1 VAARDHREHQPA
13 APGARRARDPARVRR
28 RRGARDHARSGAE
41 QAGGPRRR
49 QAMTVDPAVLKVAD
63 AVGALMEAWGF
74 RRNMGRMWAVLY
86 LEDHPLTAAELGERL
101 GLSTGAVSM
110 LVNELVQWDIIKKT
124 WVVGERREHFA
135 AETSIW
141 KMISRVFRER
151 ELRWIRTAHEAFAA
165 AGRELEAGTDERHQ
179 LIASRVAG
187 LTQLAEVGAHLLETM
202 L

>member
-1 VAARDHREHQPA
+1 
-13 APGARRARDPARVRR
+13 
-28 RRGARDHARSGAE
+28 
-41 QAGGPRRR
+41 
-49 QAMTVDPAVLKVAD
+49 MTVDPAVLKVAD

-86 LEDHPLTAAELGERL
+86 LEDHPLTAADLGDRL

-110 LVNELVQWDIIKKT
+110 LVNELEDWGIIKKT

-141 KMISRVFRER
+141 KMISRVYRER
-151 ELRWIRTAHEAFAA
+151 ELRWIRTARDAFSA
-165 AGRELEAGTDERHQ
+165 AGEELEAGDDERHR
-179 LIASRVAG
+179 LIAGRVAG

-202 L
+202 LEGEAVDSLPIKTVGELARAARAPDSDPDDRS

>member
-1 VAARDHREHQPA
+1 
-13 APGARRARDPARVRR
+13 
-28 RRGARDHARSGAE
+28 
-41 QAGGPRRR
+41 
-49 QAMTVDPAVLKVAD
+49 MTVDPAVLKVAD

-86 LEDHPLTAAELGERL
+86 LEDHPLTAADLGERL

-124 WVVGERREHFA
+124 WVVGERREHFE

-151 ELRWIRTAHEAFAA
+151 ELRWIRTVHEAFAEA
-165 AGRELEAGTDERHQ
+165 SRELEVGDQAEADARHQ
-179 LIASRVAG
+179 LIAGRIAG
-187 LTQLAEVGAHLLETM
+187 LTQLAAVGAHLLETM
-202 L
+202 LEGEAIDSLPIKTVGELARAKTDPKD

>member
-1 VAARDHREHQPA
+1 
-13 APGARRARDPARVRR
+13 
-28 RRGARDHARSGAE
+28 
-41 QAGGPRRR
+41 
-49 QAMTVDPAVLKVAD
+49 MTVDPAVLKVAD

-86 LEDHPLTAAELGERL
+86 LEDHPLTAADLGDRL

-110 LVNELVQWDIIKKT
+110 LVNELEHWGIIKKT

-151 ELRWIRTAHEAFAA
+151 ELRWIRTAREAFSA
-165 AGRELEAGTDERHQ
+165 AGKEFERRSREVQDDPRARAAREHGDDERHR
-179 LIASRVAG
+179 LIAGRVAG

-202 L
+202 LEGEAVDSLPIKTVGELARAARAPDSDPDDRS